1 MILYN
6 FILTFYLDSGD
17 YDFMG
22 IIYNYSGGK
31 IMNKTPPKNDF
42 SMTEKERKDF
52 IFRIGTIR
60 QNAHMS
66 ARELSLLI
74 EKNAGYINR
83 IETTGDFLPS
93 MDIFISI
100 LKACNVTAEEFFYH
114 DPVNYKQDMEL
125 LNTFKKL
132 TPNQRQHLIELFKDI

>member
-1 MILYN
+1 
-6 FILTFYLDSGD
+6 
-17 YDFMG
+17 
-22 IIYNYSGGK
+22 
-31 IMNKTPPKNDF
+31 MNRTPPKNDF
-42 SMTEKERKDF
+42 SMTDKERQDF

-100 LKACNVTAEEFFYH
+100 LKACKVTPEEFFYH
-114 DPVNYKQDMEL
+114 DPKNYKQDMEL
-125 LNTFKKL
+125 LDTFKKL
-132 TPNQRQHLIELFKDI
+132 STEQKEHLIALFKDI